1 MFTLTPAAATQ
12 IRKAAAAGGMA
23 DLALRI
29 AARQESDGS
38 IAYGM
43 GFDEA
48 REGEVPSLQI
58 DGVTVLIATPIQ
70 PLLQDTL
77 LDFVELSPGEFN
89 FIFMPQPAAPRTD
102 GGCGGCGGGGCASHG
117 AS

>member
-29 AARQESDGS
+29 AACQESDGS

-89 FIFMPQPAAPRTD
+89 FIFMPQPVAPRTD